1 MIFTL
6 GNSSTAKLVLYH
18 AVSSYQLLE
27 VMLHRM
33 IFHKKDR
40 AVLILPDFIVSKYPQ
55 YKKLETEKFF
65 HEVYLFPYL
74 FIPHREEDLILKD
87 VTQYYHQMI
96 PYSITDFSNIYV
108 AGAHFYFSL
117 YLIKNQIPF
126 FFFEDAAGIISRSKQ
141 LYQILLK
148 KFPVHAKIAQKYGLY
163 DGTSPYICGIICLK
177 EAQTA
182 DVSSSKYIDFS
193 VEKAL
198 ENLSFA
204 KRRKII
210 RFFLKRPISTNADII
225 LLTQHFANLGIMSLK
240 DQKQLY
246 CNLKDTLPDH
256 VPIAIKKHPDDTLD
270 YRELFPKAD
279 LIEEIFPSELL
290 PYVFRKKPAII
301 YTFDSTGC
309 ENLKKHFIIR
319 KIRREVYAK
328 PKKANHC

>member
-163 DGTSPYICGIICLK
+163 EFAVLMGNMD
-177 EAQTA
+177 AQWLVRPETMPRV
-182 DVSSSKYIDFS
+182 DWRKYKSASRHLDL
-193 VEKAL
+193 L
-198 ENLSFA
+198 EMC
-204 KRRKII
+204 I
-210 RFFLKRPISTNADII
+210 R
-225 LLTQHFANLGIMSLK
+225 
-240 DQKQLY
+240 
-246 CNLKDTLPDH
+246 
-256 VPIAIKKHPDDTLD
+256 
-270 YRELFPKAD
+270 
-279 LIEEIFPSELL
+279 
-290 PYVFRKKPAII
+290 
-301 YTFDSTGC
+301 DSCSGQ
-309 ENLKKHFIIR
+309 
-319 KIRREVYAK
+319 
-328 PKKANHC
+328 